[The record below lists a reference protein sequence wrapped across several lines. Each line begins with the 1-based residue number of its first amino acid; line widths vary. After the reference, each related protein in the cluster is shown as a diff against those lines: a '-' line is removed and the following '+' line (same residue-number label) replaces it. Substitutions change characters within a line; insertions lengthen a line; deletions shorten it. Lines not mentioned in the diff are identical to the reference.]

1 MLRAERAAERILLL
15 EYRIAEMEDDFE
27 ANQSELKYLR
37 IQLKAIEAQCSEYI
51 PRQEDPELTEAIKN
65 WKVDW
70 EDIDRRSKARRN
82 KCLVSLI
89 QSSLD
94 RSMIV
99 DGT

>member
-1 MLRAERAAERILLL
+1 
-15 EYRIAEMEDDFE
+15 MEDDFD

-37 IQLKAIEAQCSEYI
+37 IQLKAIETQCSEFI
-51 PRQEDPELTEAIKN
+51 PRDEDPELVQAIKN

-70 EDIDRRSKARRN
+70 EDIDRRSKARRK

-94 RSMIV
+94 RSTSVV